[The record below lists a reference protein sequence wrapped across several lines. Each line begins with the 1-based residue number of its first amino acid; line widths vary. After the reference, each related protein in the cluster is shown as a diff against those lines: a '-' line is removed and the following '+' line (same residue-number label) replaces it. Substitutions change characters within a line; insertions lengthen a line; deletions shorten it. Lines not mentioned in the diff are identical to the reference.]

1 MSEQYIL
8 ALDAG
13 TTSSRSIIFD
23 KSGQMISMA
32 QKEFTQIYPKPGW
45 VEHDPEEIWSTQAG
59 TIAEA
64 ITKAEIDPADIAA
77 IGITNQRETTVV
89 WDKET
94 GKPVYNAIVWQC
106 RRTSDMCLGL
116 AKYKDMIHEKTGL
129 ILDPYFSATKIRW
142 ILDNVEG
149 ANELAKEGRLLF
161 GTIET
166 WLVYKLTGGKV
177 HVTDPSNAS
186 RTMLFN
192 IHTLSWDDDLLRL
205 LDIPR
210 SMLPQVKSN
219 SEIYGET
226 SVPFLKKNVPI
237 SGMAGDQQAAL
248 FGHLCV
254 SKAQAKNTYGT
265 GCFLLSNTGNEAVL
279 SDKGLVTTVAWNI
292 KGITTYA
299 LEGSVFVGGAVIQW
313 LRDELGLISNAAQ
326 SEDFALQVEDT
337 CGCYV
342 VPAFAGLG
350 APYWDPQAR
359 GVITGLTRGVNRYHI
374 VRAALD
380 AICYQVD
387 DVLRSMG
394 SELGTSIESLHVD
407 GGACV
412 NNYLMQR
419 QSDLS
424 NICIDRPVSVESTA
438 RGAAYL
444 AGLAVGFWQDIDA
457 IKKCIASDRIFSP
470 HMNEEERET
479 LRLGWK
485 DAVKRAMSDI

>member
-23 KSGQMISMA
+23 KSGKMISMA

-166 WLVYKLTGGKV
+166 WLVYKLTGGAV

-192 IHTLSWDDDLLRL
+192 IHTLSWDDNLLNL

-350 APYWDPQAR
+350 APYWDPCAR

-424 NICIDRPVSVESTA
+424 NVCIDRPVSVESTA